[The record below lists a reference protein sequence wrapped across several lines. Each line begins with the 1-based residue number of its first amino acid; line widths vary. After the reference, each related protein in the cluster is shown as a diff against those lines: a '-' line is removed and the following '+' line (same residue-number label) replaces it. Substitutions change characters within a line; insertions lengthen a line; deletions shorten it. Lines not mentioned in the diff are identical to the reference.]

1 MAATCGAA
9 GGTRRLGWRRLGRR
23 LAGVNRHGRAG
34 ARAAAA
40 TPFHRCC
47 PPLARRQRPGRR
59 TAPVRGAAYPPVRA
73 VHSARP
79 LAAPRGAS
87 GARRFDSARRRACHS
102 AAVLGIGPSAI
113 PTPPSGAVGGGGCAR
128 GGAVGIRSVGRRGS
142 ARGSSAGRRS
152 RNRRNRTSRSATA
165 PPLLPPIMSS
175 SWAEGGGRRR
185 RRWRHGGGFGGGTA
199 AETQWRRRRRR
210 HHHHREEEE

>member
-1 MAATCGAA
+1 M
-9 GGTRRLGWRRLGRR
+9 GRR